1 MRYEVTSTRS
11 RPDLAEVTG
20 RWRWEQFFAG
30 RGRSLE
36 SVLDAEREA
45 AQVSSAPPRVLV
57 CLVDGEPVGM
67 AALAAQDLDGR
78 PDLGPWLAGVY
89 VVPAFRGQGHATRL
103 VRAVEDVARETAIPT
118 LWLYTRTA
126 EPLYSRC
133 GWNVVE
139 RF

>member
-36 SVLDAEREA
+36 SVLDE
-45 AQVSSAPPRVLV
+45 
-57 CLVDGEPVGM
+57 
-67 AALAAQDLDGR
+67 R

-89 VVPAFRGQGHATRL
+89 VMPAFRGQGHATRL
-103 VRAVEDVARETAIPT
+103 VLVVEDLARETAIPT

-139 RF
+139 RFSINEKTYDLMQRKPSGPHHVAERSALPIVRTDG